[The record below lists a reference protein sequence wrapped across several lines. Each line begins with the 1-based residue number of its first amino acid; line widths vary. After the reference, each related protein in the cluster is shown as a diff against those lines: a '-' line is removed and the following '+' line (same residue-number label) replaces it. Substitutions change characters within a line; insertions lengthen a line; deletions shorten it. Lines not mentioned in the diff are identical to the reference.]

1 MRRGVML
8 AVVIGIA
15 LLLGW
20 YVFYTQRVVTK
31 LRAEAASSSRMYA
44 QVYRALNDTATDKTT
59 VLYDLAGHIRESGV
73 PAIVTDPR
81 GVPYAL
87 ANLPSDDPADPRVPE
102 WIVRL
107 DRENAP
113 IVEPNVGTV
122 HFGHSPLV
130 QGLRVI
136 PALQVGML
144 AFLLLIA
151 VFTLRTRAHADRER
165 VWAGMAR
172 ESAHQLGTPISSLSG
187 WIELLREREGDPL
200 TERAVEH
207 MAGDLERLERVAH
220 RFERI
225 GRPPQRESLDLAAV
239 VDRVVEYFAARLPT
253 LAHTVSISRQ
263 YDVAPLE
270 MQGDPVLIEWAIEA
284 LVKNAVDA
292 LAGRGGSIAVRCTR
306 LPEGAARVQ
315 VADDGPG
322 VPRELRRRIFDA
334 GFSTKQRGWG
344 VGLALARRIVEDAHA
359 GSLALVSSDHGAT
372 FEIIFPA

>member
-1 MRRGVML
+1 
-8 AVVIGIA
+8 
-15 LLLGW
+15 
-20 YVFYTQRVVTK
+20 
-31 LRAEAASSSRMYA
+31 
-44 QVYRALNDTATDKTT
+44 
-59 VLYDLAGHIRESGV
+59 
-73 PAIVTDPR
+73 
-81 GVPYAL
+81 
-87 ANLPSDDPADPRVPE
+87 
-102 WIVRL
+102 
-107 DRENAP
+107 
-113 IVEPNVGTV
+113 
-122 HFGHSPLV
+122 
-130 QGLRVI
+130 
-136 PALQVGML
+136 
-144 AFLLLIA
+144 
-151 VFTLRTRAHADRER
+151 
-165 VWAGMAR
+165 MAR